1 MDKLSVFK
9 QFAPKAEEQNQTK
22 NAVIYTR
29 VSHSKQEDNTSL
41 ETQLKNCNKYAES
54 NGYNVVSYFG
64 GKHESAKTDERKEFG
79 KLLSFVKR
87 TKSVTT
93 IIVNTYDRFSRT
105 GASGI
110 QIAEELQKKYK
121 VTTLSASQGI
131 DPTTISGEVQ
141 RNIMLILGHWENLNR
156 TERTVS
162 AMRELITKGYTPYSI
177 PRGYV
182 NLNKGGKAVDQK
194 IVLNEEGKLL
204 RKAFLWKAEKQMR
217 NCEILTRLNAMGL
230 KLDDRRI
237 SEIFANPYYCGIIV
251 SKFIPGKAIEGKH
264 EPMVSREVF
273 LKVNNIVA
281 DTRNHPVSHK
291 EEDENLPLKRFT
303 CCSECGTP
311 LTGFIV
317 RKKNLWYYKCRTKGC
332 NSNKSAKQLHEQFKM
347 LLSAFEIQ
355 ESETELIKIGITE
368 MYSAIFEEAN
378 ENQQLYKAKISEL
391 KKKIESAE
399 ENLVTGVIDRKMFDK
414 FSSKFNTEIVEL
426 ETQLAKFNR
435 GSSNLEKCL
444 NTVIR
449 FCRKPL
455 LWWEHAQVGEKM
467 ILQNLLFP
475 SGIIYDRKND
485 RVLTN
490 RINSFFAPI
499 PELVGVLRGNKNGE
513 NTILSTFPVR
523 VTSSGFKPE
532 TS

>member
-9 QFAPKAEEQNQTK
+9 QFAPKVEEQNHTK

-41 ETQLKNCNKYAES
+41 ETQLKNCNRYAES
-54 NGYNVVSYFG
+54 NGYNVVAYFG

-93 IIVNTYDRFSRT
+93 IIVNTYDRFSRS
-105 GASGI
+105 GANGI

-141 RNIMLILGHWENLNR
+141 RNFMLILGHWENLTR
-156 TERTVS
+156 TERTIS
-162 AMRELITKGYTPYSI
+162 SMRELVEKGYTPYSI

-217 NCEILTRLNAMGL
+217 NCEILKRLNAMGL
-230 KLDDRRI
+230 KLNDRRI
-237 SEIFANPYYCGIIV
+237 SEIFANPYYCGVIV
-251 SKFIPGKAIEGKH
+251 SKFTPGEVNQGKH
-264 EPMVSREVF
+264 EPMVSKEIF

-291 EEDENLPLKRFT
+291 QEDENLPLKRFA
-303 CCSECGTP
+303 CCSECGKP

-332 NSNKSAKQLHEQFKM
+332 NSNKSAKQLHEQFKTI
-347 LLSAFEIQ
+347 LSAFEIQ
-355 ESETELIKIGITE
+355 ESETELIKIGITN
-368 MYSAIFEEAN
+368 MYSAFFEEAN
-378 ENQQLYKAKISEL
+378 ENQKLYKSKISEL

-399 ENLVTGVIDRKMFDK
+399 ENLVTGVIDRKMFEK
-414 FSSKFNTEIVEL
+414 FTSKFNAEIVEL
-426 ETQLAKFNR
+426 ETQLAKFR
-435 GSSNLEKCL
+435 KGSSNLEKSL
-444 NTVIR
+444 NIVVK

-455 LWWEHAQVGEKM
+455 LWWENAKVGEKM
-467 ILQNLLFP
+467 ILQNLIFP
-475 SGIIYDRKND
+475 SGIIYERKND
-485 RVLTN
+485 RVLTK

-499 PELVGVLRGNKNGE
+499 PELVGTLRGNKKGE
-513 NTILSTFPVR
+513 NTILSSFPFR
-523 VTSSGFKPE
+523 VTSPGFKPG
-532 TS
+532 TF